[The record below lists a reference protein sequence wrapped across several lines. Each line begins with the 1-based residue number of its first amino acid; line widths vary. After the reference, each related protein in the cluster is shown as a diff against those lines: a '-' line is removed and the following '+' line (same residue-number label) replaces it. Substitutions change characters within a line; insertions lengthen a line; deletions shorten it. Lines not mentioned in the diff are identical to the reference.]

1 MKHYC
6 TYFDTHYML
15 RGLTL
20 YRSLQEHAGDFTL
33 WVLCCD
39 DLTLKSLCH
48 LDLPNLKPVRLD
60 EVEAFEPRLAIA
72 KSNRT
77 HVEYLWTLSPIWP
90 LYLFDRD
97 RKIDFLTYL
106 DADLFLYSSP
116 QPVFD
121 EMGDDS
127 IAMFAH
133 RFPDKLKYMEVNG
146 IYNVGWLSF
155 RRDDNA
161 LGCLHEWREQCLD
174 WCYDRC
180 EDGKY
185 GDQNYLNNWQRDHQG
200 VRVLEHEGAGVA
212 PWNWTSYHFSRR
224 RNAQGHEQL
233 YSNDAPLIFF
243 HFHGIRFLNTWL
255 YDAFYSS
262 YHLGEMSSKLR
273 HQIFGPYLRS
283 MIATARW
290 ARGKGCQIEWGRTS
304 FKRYMNDYGKRLLI
318 NKVTKRG
325 FAIHMGLK

>member
-20 YRSLQEHAGDFTL
+20 YRSLQKHAGDFKL

-39 DLTLKSLCH
+39 DLTYE
-48 LDLPNLKPVRLD
+48 NLKKLDQPDLIPIRLS
-60 EVEAFEPRLAIA
+60 EVEAFEPRLATA
-72 KSNRT
+72 RANRS

-90 LYLFDRD
+90 LYLFERD
-97 RKIDFLTYL
+97 SEIDFLTYL
-106 DADLFLYSSP
+106 DADLFFYGSP
-116 QPVFD
+116 DPLFD
-121 EMGDDS
+121 EMGKNS

-133 RFPDKLKYMEVNG
+133 RYPENLRYMEVNG

-155 RRDDNA
+155 RRDENA
-161 LGCLHEWREQCLD
+161 LGCLNEWREQCLD

-185 GDQNYLNNWQRDHQG
+185 GDQNYLNDWQRDHKG
-200 VRVLEHEGAGVA
+200 VHVLEHEGAGIA
-212 PWNWTSYHFSRR
+212 PWNWTSYKFSRK
-224 RNAQGHEQL
+224 RNAAGRPQL

-243 HFHGIRFLNTWL
+243 HFHGLRFLTAWL

-262 YHLGEMSSKLR
+262 YHLGEMSPRLR
-273 HQIFGPYLRS
+273 GWVFGPYLRS
-283 MIATARW
+283 MVATAKW
-290 ARGKGCQIEWGRTS
+290 ARARGCHIVWGHIGFR
-304 FKRYMNDYGKRLLI
+304 RYMNDYGKRLLI

-325 FAIHMGLK
+325 FAFHAGLR